1 MQDRMFKCSQAQTR
15 QFLFNQDP
23 HTLDLMG
30 KPNQEAI
37 KVSHFIGADT
47 KVGIKA
53 KIMSPDKD
61 IAHNKDLDQEM
72 EPVLIIKAK
81 IMGMSKDML
90 HNKDMVQ
97 AKGQFLIKGKAML
110 PAKDKV
116 KDRDIIQV
124 SLGKFRAKELGKVTV
139 QGRVMGK
146 AKVMVQDKAMGQV
159 KAMDQVKVMDR
170 VKAMDKGRVMGQ
182 G

>member
-1 MQDRMFKCSQAQTR
+1 MQDRMFKCSQVQTR
-15 QFLFNQDP
+15 QFPFNQDP

-30 KPNQEAI
+30 KPNREAI

-61 IAHNKDLDQEM
+61 IARNKDLDQEM
-72 EPVLIIKAK
+72 EPVVIIKAK
-81 IMGMSKDML
+81 VMGMSKDML

-110 PAKDKV
+110 PVKGKV

-124 SLGKFRAKELGKVTV
+124 SLGKFRAKELGKLTA
-139 QGRVMGK
+139 QDRVMGK

-159 KAMDQVKVMDR
+159 KAMDKGKVMD
-170 VKAMDKGRVMGQ
+170 Q